1 MLEGRAR
8 RTRADAGT
16 VSWLVFNGTAP
27 AAFNGA
33 NFTSRNDWT
42 ASENLEP
49 LAGEAPL
56 TSLFATRDGR
66 PDSREPEPLASEH
79 RPEQC
84 RRRQPAWRRRP
95 ASRLRDSRI
104 GRVGTLQSTP
114 RSQSHTV
121 KSPYQ
126 NQGRRNPAR
135 RGRSRQNPCRRTRAP
150 EHWLIGHR
158 QASHREDQEPRS
170 AAPCQSPPRV
180 RAASS
185 GPSPIKVHACVGKRS
200 FLAGRFSPRLM
211 RPAASHA
218 AASVKNRRPMSSLRK
233 GDGAVRIGGLRRR
246 TQGGSRPTTTDP
258 GWIEQSRALERP
270 AGNSPGMLVDCLL
283 DSGCTRIRLSVSR
296 SA

>member
-1 MLEGRAR
+1 MHPDPSSLPR
-8 RTRADAGT
+8 RFSSSRRSRSRRRGLSRRSRGWPAGHGPTPGTGT
-16 VSWLVFNGTAP
+16 VSWLV
-27 AAFNGA
+27 
-33 NFTSRNDWT
+33 
-42 ASENLEP
+42 
-49 LAGEAPL
+49 L
-56 TSLFATRDGR
+56 TSLVATRDGR
-66 PDSREPEPLASEH
+66 PDSREPEPLASQH
-79 RPEQC
+79 RLEQC

-114 RSQSHTV
+114 RSQSHTA

-126 NQGRRNPAR
+126 SQGRRNPAR
-135 RGRSRQNPCRRTRAP
+135 RGRGRPNPCRRTRAP

-185 GPSPIKVHACVGKRS
+185 GPSTIKIHACVGKRS

-211 RPAASHA
+211 RPAAAHA
-218 AASVKNRRPMSSLRK
+218 AASVKNRRHMSSLRK
-233 GDGAVRIGGLRRR
+233 GDSAVRIAGLRRR

-258 GWIEQSRALERP
+258 GWIAQSRALERP
-270 AGNSPGMLVDCLL
+270 ARHSPGLLVDCLL
-283 DSGCTRIRLSVSR
+283 DSGCTRIRLSVLCSV
-296 SA
+296 